1 MIKISCVLLAL
12 AGLPAAAA
20 ELKFDAANSELGFTG
35 IYGGEPVPGKFNTF
49 SGSVVFDVAK
59 PLATR
64 FTTSIDVAS
73 LNTDYSDRDDTLRG
87 SEFFDTEKYPK
98 ASYASTGDC
107 SIAGAQLT
115 CPGTL
120 TLHGVTK
127 PIALIV
133 TPAAD
138 GASMEGN
145 ATLDRSQFGIGSGDW
160 ADPESIAN
168 NVEIRFKL
176 KLTP

>member
-1 MIKISCVLLAL
+1 LFAL

-35 IYGGEPVPGKFNTF
+35 VYGGEPVPGKFKTF

-64 FTTSIDVAS
+64 FTTTIEVAS
-73 LNTDYSDRDDTLRG
+73 LDTDYSDRDDTLRG
-87 SEFFDTEKYPK
+87 TEFFDAEKYPK

-107 SIAGAQLT
+107 TMADGQLS

-120 TLHGVTK
+120 TLHGVTQ
-127 PIALIV
+127 PVALDV
-133 TPAAD
+133 TPSAD
-138 GASMEGN
+138 GSSMEGN
-145 ATLDRSQFGIGSGDW
+145 ATLDRSQFGIGTGDW

-176 KLTP
+176 KLAP